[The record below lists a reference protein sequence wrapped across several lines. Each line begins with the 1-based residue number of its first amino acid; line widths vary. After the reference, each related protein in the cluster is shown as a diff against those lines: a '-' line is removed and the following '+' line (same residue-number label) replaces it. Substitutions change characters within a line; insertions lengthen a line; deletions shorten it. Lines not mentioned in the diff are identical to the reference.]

1 MTYFD
6 LISVPFFSMVSS
18 SLAGWGEAFR
28 EVFAFNPDSPLLFT
42 QLQFWVF
49 FAVVFAGFTLITVR
63 PFRWQQALRNAYLF
77 LVSLFFYFKTSGYF
91 VGLLVL
97 VTCTDYLIARGI
109 YSQREKPRW
118 RARALLSLSVCIDLG
133 LLCYFKYSYFFI
145 DMLNQLLGT
154 QLQVTN
160 IAAEAANRL
169 THSTFWS
176 VDRII
181 LPVGISFYTFQVIS
195 YTVDVYKGLIRP
207 VRNILDFGFYVSFFP
222 QLVAG
227 PIVKAS
233 DFIPQLYRRYFL
245 SRMQFGIAV
254 FWILNG
260 LVKKIVLS
268 DYLAVNFID
277 RVFANPHFFSGF
289 ENLMAL
295 FVYSLQVYADFSG
308 YTDIAIGLS
317 MLMGFHLPMN
327 FNSPYKAPNCSNF
340 WKRWHISL
348 SRWLQT
354 YLYIPLGGNR
364 NVTGATY
371 FWITVITL
379 FTLIL
384 SGSVWLAMLAAGV
397 LLSVIWTAYRRPEK
411 RRHIYANL
419 NAMITMLLG
428 GLWHGASCNFLV
440 WGGLNGLG
448 MIVYKF
454 WRDYS
459 FLHQALYATAVT
471 AVLAFLAVYMPAP
484 LWNVLLVFVAFI
496 CLSAWL
502 RWLFRGVHWRVF
514 GYVNHA
520 WCIAVTF
527 TFITFTR
534 LFFRSGSNLDPAVA
548 NETAWRIATE
558 MVRAIGSRWNVNVV
572 DVCVAYRNVFLLFL
586 LGMIIHWL
594 PTDWKRRYRLSFA
607 RLPLP
612 AIYVVVLAA
621 VFLLY
626 QFVTAEMQ
634 PFIYFQ
640 F

>member
-1 MTYFD
+1 MSDILAY
-6 LISVPFFSMVSS
+6 LC
-18 SLAGWGEAFR
+18 SL
-28 EVFAFNPDSPLLFT
+28 FAFNDDHPLLFT
-42 QLQFWVF
+42 QIHFWVLFLIIYLF
-49 FAVVFAGFTLITVR
+49 FGIIVARQCKQADGTLDPTHRV
-63 PFRWQQALRNAYLF
+63 LRNGYLF
-77 LVSLFFYFKTSGYF
+77 AFSLFFYYKTSGLF
-91 VGLLVL
+91 VLLLVFSTL
-97 VTCTDYLIARGI
+97 LGWILGI
-109 YSQREKPRW
+109 GMDKP
-118 RARALLSLSVCIDLG
+118 LSYTKRKTLRTIGVVVNLG
-133 LLCYFKYSYFFI
+133 VLCFFKYAYFFTDI
-145 DMLNQLLGT
+145 FNATFGT
-154 QLQVTN
+154 EYS
-160 IAAEAANRL
+160 IAIKI
-169 THSTFWS
+169 F
-176 VDRII
+176 
-181 LPVGISFYTFQVIS
+181 LPVGISFFTFQNIS
-195 YTVDVYKGLIRP
+195 YIVDVYKRKIHH
-207 VRNILDFGFYVSFFP
+207 VSNILDFGFYTAFFP

-227 PIVKAS
+227 PILRADQFV
-233 DFIPQLYRRYFL
+233 PQLYKPFFL
-245 SRMQFGIAV
+245 SRRQFGIAV
-254 FWILNG
+254 FWICNG
-260 LVKKIVLS
+260 LIKKIILS
-268 DYLAVNFID
+268 DYLAVSFVD
-277 RVFANPHFFSGF
+277 RVFENPLLYTPF
-289 ENLMAL
+289 ENFSAL
-295 FVYSLQVYADFSG
+295 IVYSLQVYADFSG

-459 FLHQALYATAVT
+459 PLRQALYATAVT
-471 AVLAFLAVYMPAP
+471 AVLAFLAVYAPAP

-502 RWLFRGVHWRVF
+502 RWLFRGVHWHVF

-558 MVRAIGSRWNVNVV
+558 MIRAIGSRWNVNVV
-572 DVCVAYRNVFLLFL
+572 DVCMAYRNVFLLFL

-612 AIYVVVLAA
+612 AIYVAVLAA